1 MIKFRKICTIF
12 CLLVSLS
19 IQAQTA
25 DVRVGQLVNE
35 SNWFGLEQALKTT
48 PADSISPFLRQFA
61 TAMTHHYFNRPDSAC
76 VVLSDLL
83 SNHQQELGGHTMN
96 MVILY
101 SINLAR
107 TGHYNDAA
115 ELLQSLYDQLAA
127 LGMDSTQIAPYRS
140 QAQQYRALA
149 ACGPFY
155 QPLHKSG
162 EYHIPMVIGDK
173 GGQHSIEMDGSI
185 NGKEGRFLFDTGAG
199 GNLITPKLAKEY
211 GLRPLDTDITVAG
224 VGGLKE
230 GGYAIADTLRIGGM
244 TWVNVPFAVIDAHT
258 GHEEA
263 DKFNEKYQLPP
274 VIGLPVMLC
283 MQEIQLDFAHRELV
297 IPAIPTPNPLG
308 RSNLMRTDTEGLQLK
323 TVDETGHPLYFH
335 FDTGFYYTN
344 MEPAWYNRHRQEV
357 DAAGVPDSLRI
368 AGIGGVAI
376 TRTYKLPQMKIQIGN
391 GTATIDSI
399 KVNTGIDL
407 HTGQM
412 RNTDVSKGTED
423 GVLGL
428 NALEKFSKVILNL
441 KDMYMEALPFTEKQ

>member
-1 MIKFRKICTIF
+1 MFKKICTIF

-35 SNWFGLEQALKTT
+35 SNWFELEQALKTT
-48 PADSISPFLRQFA
+48 PTDSISPFLRQLA

-76 VVLSDLL
+76 VVLYDLL
-83 SNHQQELGGHTMN
+83 SNHQQELGDYTMN
-96 MVILY
+96 MVLLY
-101 SINLAR
+101 SVNLAR

-115 ELLQSLYDQLAA
+115 DLLQNLYNQLAA
-127 LGMDSTQIAPYRS
+127 MGTDSTLIKSYKAQV
-140 QAQQYRALA
+140 QQYRALA

-155 QPLHKSG
+155 RPLHKPG
-162 EYHIPMVIGDK
+162 EYHIPMVIESK

-211 GLRPLDTDITVAG
+211 GLRSLDTDITVAG

-244 TWVNVPFAVIDAHT
+244 TWLNVPFAVIDTHT

-263 DKFNEKYQLPP
+263 DKYNEKYQLPP

-283 MQEIQLDFAHRELV
+283 MQEIQLDFARRELV

-308 RSNLMRTDTEGLQLK
+308 RSNLIRTDTEGLQLK
-323 TVDETGHPLYFH
+323 TADESGHPVYFH

-344 MEPAWYNRHRQEV
+344 MEPTWYNRHRQEV
-357 DAAGVPDSLRI
+357 DAAGVPDSLRV

-376 TRTYKLPQMKIQIGN
+376 TRTYRLPQMKFQIGN
-391 GTATIDSI
+391 GTVTIDSI
-399 KVNTGIDL
+399 NVNTGIDL
-407 HTGQM
+407 HTGQR

-441 KDMYMEALPFTEKQ
+441 KDMYMEAVP